1 MLTKLNQNDQSQLKS
16 STKERYKEA
25 TVKIYVSIDCIKLYY
40 LTVFDNEAVSKPFLF
55 SFYISWIKLNTSMAM
70 YQVCI
75 SAKLLLGDREFN
87 LRFRKVRDVLE
98 CEVTIARGII
108 NTVSD

>member
-1 MLTKLNQNDQSQLKS
+1 
-16 STKERYKEA
+16 
-25 TVKIYVSIDCIKLYY
+25 
-40 LTVFDNEAVSKPFLF
+40 
-55 SFYISWIKLNTSMAM
+55 MAM
-70 YQVCI
+70 YQVRI

-87 LRFRKVRDVLE
+87 LSFRKVRDVLE